1 MIGTVSTHPPDPALA
16 DLIRS
21 SVPATDTGARAYLQV
36 GARLDVVA
44 AVHVEPGG
52 VAWRS
57 LHATWDRPWIIAMGP
72 DPAAVTRCVVA
83 LADDGGL
90 PEGITVERRAFAGL
104 PERMRPVEHWEWDW
118 WFTTSAPAAR
128 AGEGLVVPLAAD
140 DPRIPALL
148 AIASPDAMIRPGDPR
163 IRGWWAIEA
172 GAVDAGGPASAG
184 RPPDA
189 LDPGAPSPAE
199 RHSPDA
205 IVAIAA
211 VTSMRSGIPHLGS
224 VATHP
229 DWRGRGLSRDLCARL
244 TRDALAEGAPA
255 VTLGMHAANRSARA
269 VYNSLGYTVGQRW
282 ASGRLTPQI
291 G

>member
-1 MIGTVSTHPPDPALA
+1 MIGTVNAEAPDPALA
-16 DLIRS
+16 DRIRS
-21 SVPATDTGARAYLQV
+21 AVPHDDAGAQAYLQV
-36 GARLDVVA
+36 GARLDVVS
-44 AVHVEPGG
+44 AVHAEPGG

-57 LHATWDRPWIIAMGP
+57 LHATWDRPWIIALGQ

-83 LADDGGL
+83 LVEDGGL

-118 WFTTSAPAAR
+118 WYTTSVPPER
-128 AGEGLVVPLAAD
+128 AKEDRVVALD
-140 DPRIPALL
+140 LHDPRIPELL
-148 AIASPDAMIRPGDPR
+148 AVASPDAMVRPGDRR
-163 IRGWWAIEA
+163 IQGWWAIDADSLDDAAE
-172 GAVDAGGPASAG
+172 GAVP
-184 RPPDA
+184 
-189 LDPGAPSPAE
+189 E
-199 RHSPDA
+199 HSPGQL
-205 IVAIAA
+205 VAIAA
-211 VTSMRSGIPHLGS
+211 VTSMRAGIPHLGS

-282 ASGRLTPQI
+282 ASGRLTPEI

>member
-1 MIGTVSTHPPDPALA
+1 MIGTVSPHAPDPSLA
-16 DLIRS
+16 DRIRAA
-21 SVPATDTGARAYLQV
+21 VPHDDAGAQAYLQV
-36 GARLDVVA
+36 GARLDVVS

-72 DPAAVTRCVVA
+72 EPTAVTRCAVA
-83 LADDGGL
+83 LVDDGGL
-90 PEGITVERRAFAGL
+90 PEGITVERRAFTGL
-104 PERMRPVEHWEWDW
+104 PSRMRPVEHWEWDW
-118 WFTTSAPAAR
+118 WYTTTPPALR
-128 AGEGLVVPLAAD
+128 AGEDRVVGLDPG

-163 IRGWWAIEA
+163 ISGWWAIEA
-172 GAVDAGGPASAG
+172 GSLTSGAAPA
-184 RPPDA
+184 
-189 LDPGAPSPAE
+189 APEHAA
-199 RHSPDA
+199 DQL
-205 IVAIAA
+205 VAIAA
-211 VTSMRSGIPHLGS
+211 VTSMRAGIPHLGS

-244 TRDALAEGAPA
+244 TRDALAGGAPA

-269 VYNSLGYTVGQRW
+269 VYTSLGYTVGQRW
-282 ASGRLTPQI
+282 ASGRMNPGI